1 MHLPFIAH
9 TRAHQMYV
17 TVMCTRLK
25 RALRFIIILSQLRV
39 QDDGTVEV
47 QLQRMDYLSDSRE
60 SLANEILSCA
70 IAIE

>member
-25 RALRFIIILSQLRV
+25 CALRFIIVLSQLRV

-47 QLQRMDYLSDSRE
+47 QL
-60 SLANEILSCA
+60 
-70 IAIE
+70 